1 MANVEFQRA
10 LKAAQDELEQ
20 AITQQEATA
29 KRILEL
35 RQVITSLS
43 NALKE
48 QGEKPQAQR
57 ASGFVESFAYLSLMD
72 EIRGIFNAKPRE
84 VLTAQDVVDELTK
97 LGHDIKKKYQQP
109 LATIGVMLG
118 RLKDQG
124 DIVPATYRGKRGFAA
139 KPRLG
144 PRK

>member
-10 LKAAQDELEQ
+10 LKVAQDELEQ
-20 AITQQEATA
+20 AVTQQEATA

-48 QGEKPQAQR
+48 QGEKPQVR
-57 ASGFVESFAYLSLMD
+57 HPSGFVESFAYLSLMD
-72 EIRGIFNAKPRE
+72 EIRGIFQAKPHE

-109 LATIGVMLG
+109 LATIGTMLG
-118 RLKDQG
+118 RLKEQG
-124 DIVPATYRGKRGFAA
+124 NIVSATYKGKRGFAA
-139 KPRLG
+139 RPRI
-144 PRK
+144 RKI